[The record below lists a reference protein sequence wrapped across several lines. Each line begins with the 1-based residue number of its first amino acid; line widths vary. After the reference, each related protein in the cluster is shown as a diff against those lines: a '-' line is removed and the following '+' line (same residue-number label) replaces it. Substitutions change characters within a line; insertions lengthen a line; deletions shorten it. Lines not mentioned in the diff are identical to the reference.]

1 MGDSR
6 LRTLY
11 VAALTAGAAAL
22 FGCSGGDDSIAP
34 GALISTSSSPL
45 SPLTDTRFFN
55 VRLQIGA
62 SATLPPNLQAQVA
75 SFTPLFTLTS
85 STLLALQAAGGPDA
99 PDLTRW
105 YRIVAKPG
113 TNIPTFRAALRAL
126 DSMAYVENAPDHQT
140 PPPAATPSFESQQGY
155 LDPATGG
162 MDARFAWTLPGGNG
176 QGITIFDVEYAW
188 NQSHED
194 LAAAAAAPV
203 LMNAGDSIASLVT
216 GFSYHGTNVLGV
228 LAGSNNGL
236 GVTGMAWG
244 ASLALAPEYTTN
256 LAGNRAN
263 AILLAVNAGQAGD
276 VILLEMQ
283 QEACGGSNFGPA
295 EYEQAVF
302 DATTTA
308 VANGFVVVAAAGN
321 GSVNLDAS
329 GCGGRFDRSVRDS
342 GAILVGAGNP
352 PSSASDLQ
360 RMTSSSYG
368 ARVDVQG
375 WGTGVVTTGP
385 AGGSPGDLYTN
396 VDDPT
401 NPNFWY
407 RSAFDGTSSSS
418 ATVAGASAALQGFFK
433 ARFGTTLTSFQM
445 RNLLRQTGTPQNTT
459 TAGQIGPRPNLRAA
473 IEGLTQGPIDIMFL
487 VDTTGSYADD
497 LPNFTAQAPT
507 IMAALL
513 AENSD
518 IRFGLASFR
527 DYPIHPFGLSA
538 DYAYQLD
545 QQLTTDTGLVQ
556 TAIAG
561 LSTYDHAGDDAPESQ
576 LTALYQLATGLGQT
590 VGGYTIPN
598 GQGAAFRNDATKL
611 VLLWT
616 DAGFHLPGDPGDVSY
631 PGNSFNQASSALLA
645 LDPAQVLGIS
655 AGTDGYADLAQ
666 IAIDTNSLAP
676 AGGVDCDGDGV
687 TDVPEGDPL
696 VCITDESGSQISQVV
711 QALVGAGLKNRQVD
725 VGIDLSVTSAA
736 PAPMQVGQSVQI
748 TLASEVFN
756 DGPSS
761 SATVDWAIQASAGAN
776 ASVTPTASS
785 ASIADL
791 AVGDSETTSRTYTVT
806 CTAAGSATV
815 TFDGSATLVDPTDAF
830 DQMLANNTD
839 RASVSVTCLARV
851 YAANL
856 LDIRNYVTV
865 NGDVFGGN
873 ELRYGTDGRI
883 TGNAVVNGSAYLF
896 SRARIDGT
904 LTVADVYQA
913 QGGVVVAGG
922 VINGFNGVN
931 LVLPI
936 KSVTTG
942 SLNKTVNNGQT
953 ATWTPGNYAQG
964 LVRAGATLNLTAGVY
979 NFTSLTVEPDAHVNL
994 NTSAGPIEVN
1004 VLGAVGI
1011 GDRTRFVGGNA
1022 TTAKFYSNST
1032 GVFRL
1037 GTDVVFTGSIR
1048 APRGEVHVYSRTT
1061 MPANVSADRIVIEPY
1076 SSLN

>member
-6 LRTLY
+6 RRKIS
-11 VAALTAGAAAL
+11 VAALTAGVAIL
-22 FGCSGGDDSIAP
+22 LGCSDGDGLLVPDAP
-34 GALISTSSSPL
+34 TTTSSSAL
-45 SPLTDTRFFN
+45 SSLSDTLFFN
-55 VRLQIGA
+55 VRLQGGA
-62 SATLPPNLQAQVA
+62 SPTLPPTLQAQVA
-75 SFTPLFTLTS
+75 SFTPLFTLPS
-85 STLLALQAAGGPDA
+85 STLVALQSAAGPDA

-113 TNIPTFRAALRAL
+113 TNVPTFRAALRAL
-126 DSMAYVENAPDHQT
+126 DTMAYVENAPDQST
-140 PPPAATPSFESQQGY
+140 PPPAATPDLESNQGY
-155 LDPATGG
+155 LEPATGG

-176 QGITIFDVEYAW
+176 QGITIFDVEYNW
-188 NQSHED
+188 NRDHED
-194 LAAAAAAPV
+194 LGAAAAAPV
-203 LMNAGDSIASLVT
+203 LLSAGDSINSMFAEVK
-216 GFSYHGTNVLGV
+216 YHGTNVLGV
-228 LAGSNNGL
+228 LVGSNNGF

-244 ASLALAPEYTTN
+244 ASVALAPENTTN
-256 LAGNRAN
+256 LKGNRAN
-263 AILLAVNAGQAGD
+263 AILLAVNAGHAGD

-283 QEACGGSNFGPA
+283 TGACAGDTLGPA

-321 GSVNLDAS
+321 GTVNLDSA
-329 GCGGRFDRSVRDS
+329 GCGARFDRTVRDS

-352 PSSASDLQ
+352 PSSTSDLQ
-360 RMTSSSYG
+360 RVASSSYG

-375 WGTGVVTTGP
+375 WGDGVATTGP
-385 AGGSPGDLYTN
+385 SGGNPGSLYVN
-396 VDDPT
+396 ADDPT

-407 RSAFDGTSSSS
+407 QGAFNGTSSSA
-418 ATVAGASAALQGFFK
+418 ATVAGASTALQGFFK

-445 RNLLRQTGTPQNTT
+445 RNLLKQTGTPQNMA

-497 LPNFTAQAPT
+497 LPNFTAQAPA

-527 DYPIHPFGLSA
+527 DYPIHPFGLSD
-538 DYAYQLD
+538 DYAYQLN

-561 LSTYDHAGDDAPESQ
+561 LSTHDHAGDDAPESQ
-576 LTALYQLATGLGQT
+576 LTALYQLATGEGQT
-590 VGGYTIPN
+590 VGSYVIPKD
-598 GQGAAFRNDATKL
+598 QGAAFRGEATKL

-616 DAGFHLPGDPGDVSY
+616 DAGFHLPGDPGDSSY
-631 PGNSFNQASSALLA
+631 PGVSFNKASSALLA

-655 AGTDGYADLAQ
+655 GGTDGYADLAQ
-666 IAIDTNSLAP
+666 IALDTNSLAP

-687 TDVPEGDPL
+687 ADIAEGEPL
-696 VCITDESGSQISQVV
+696 VCITDTSGSQISQVV

-725 VGIDLSVTSAA
+725 VGIELSVTSAA
-736 PAPMQVGQSVQI
+736 LSPLQVGQSAQI
-748 TLASEVFN
+748 TLANEVFN
-756 DGPSS
+756 NGPSS
-761 SATVDWAIQASAGAN
+761 SATVDWVVQASGNAN
-776 ASVTPTASS
+776 VSVTPTTSS
-785 ASIADL
+785 ATLTGL
-791 AVGDSETTSRTYTVT
+791 AVGDSSTTSRTYTVT
-806 CTAAGSATV
+806 CTGAGSATV
-815 TFDGSATLVDPTDAF
+815 TFNGSATLIDPTDAF

-839 RASVSVTCLARV
+839 RASVNVTCLARV

-856 LDIRNYVTV
+856 LDIRNYVTI

-883 TGNAVVNGSAYLF
+883 TGNAAVNGSAFLF

-904 LTVADVYQA
+904 LTVADTYQP

-922 VINGFNGVN
+922 VITGFNGVN
-931 LVLPI
+931 LILPT
-936 KSVTTG
+936 KTVTTG
-942 SLNKTVNNGQT
+942 TQNRTVNSGQT
-953 ATWTPGNYAQG
+953 ASWPPGNYALG
-964 LVRAGATLNLTAGVY
+964 LVRAGATLNLGAGVY
-979 NFTSLTVEPDAHVNL
+979 NFTTLTVEPDVRINL
-994 NTSAGPIEVN
+994 NTSGGAIELN
-1004 VLGAVGI
+1004 VSGAVDI
-1011 GDRTRFVGGNA
+1011 GDRTRLVGGSA

-1032 GVFRL
+1032 GIFRL
-1037 GTDVVFTGSIR
+1037 GTDVIFTGSVR

-1061 MPANVSADRIVIEPY
+1061 MPANVSADRIVIEPNC
-1076 SSLN
+1076 SLN